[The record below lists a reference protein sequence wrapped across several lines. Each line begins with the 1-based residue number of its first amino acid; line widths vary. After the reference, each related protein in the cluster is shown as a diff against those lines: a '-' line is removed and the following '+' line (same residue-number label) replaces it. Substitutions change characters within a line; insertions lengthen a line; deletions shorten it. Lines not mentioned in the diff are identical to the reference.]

1 MESLHCTP
9 FTVQL
14 KGRKCCN
21 SCSCIRLACCLAIP
35 CYVSCHVSYR
45 ARQALPRP
53 QGAPKPLSWQVCIVQ
68 ALEERFNAMIEPAV
82 SSALAA
88 RQADRV
94 ANLAMLMANA
104 GREHEL
110 EGLYIAARLPMLQ
123 VG

>member
-1 MESLHCTP
+1 MLWNLHCI
-9 FTVQL
+9 L
-14 KGRKCCN
+14 
-21 SCSCIRLACCLAIP
+21 
-35 CYVSCHVSYR
+35 
-45 ARQALPRP
+45 
-53 QGAPKPLSWQVCIVQ
+53 Q

-123 VG
+123 VLTAYIRPCLQPLLI

>member
-1 MESLHCTP
+1 
-9 FTVQL
+9 
-14 KGRKCCN
+14 
-21 SCSCIRLACCLAIP
+21 
-35 CYVSCHVSYR
+35 
-45 ARQALPRP
+45 
-53 QGAPKPLSWQVCIVQ
+53 
-68 ALEERFNAMIEPAV
+68 MIEPAV

-123 VG
+123 VIDLALHAGSMCLLEAYVLI

>member
-1 MESLHCTP
+1 MESA
-9 FTVQL
+9 
-14 KGRKCCN
+14 
-21 SCSCIRLACCLAIP
+21 CIL
-35 CYVSCHVSYR
+35 
-45 ARQALPRP
+45 
-53 QGAPKPLSWQVCIVQ
+53 Q

-123 VG
+123 VLTAYIRPCLQPLLI